1 MTSKPDRTSD
11 GGRSGAESMERFR
24 DLLGR
29 IVRVPKEELPIH
41 KPIRPRKKKRKS
53 RRRARFHVSRG
64 RNR

>member
-41 KPIRPRKKKRKS
+41 RAIRPRKKKRK
-53 RRRARFHVSRG
+53 RK
-64 RNR
+64 RNS